1 MKELQI
7 KPPIFTT
14 HNDVDAVIDK
24 PNQKPWER
32 DMVNHPPHYISDKG
46 IETIDVIQ
54 AFTEGLDGIEAVCTG
69 NVIKYICRWHKKN
82 GIEDLEKAKWYLNR
96 LMTVVSEKKENE

>member
-14 HNDVDAVIDK
+14 YNDVDVVIDK

-82 GIEDLEKAKWYLNR
+82 GIEDLKKAKWYLNR